1 MIIPV
6 ILSGGSGTR
15 LWPLSRA
22 SRPKQLLPLTGDRT
36 MLQLTA
42 MRVGDK
48 SGFARPI
55 AVANARHAEEIER
68 QLAEIGLEAA
78 ALVLEPAG
86 RNTAPAIAL
95 AALAAPADALMLVM
109 PSDHLIQNTEAF
121 VDAVE
126 AARGAAE
133 AGWLVTFGVTPDRPE
148 TGYGYIKQGEAVAPG
163 VRRADRFLEK
173 PDADTAAGLI
183 ADGSH
188 LWNAGIFLFRAEAYL
203 AALQRHA
210 PEVLESVRA
219 AYAGRREEGGRIH
232 PEAQAFAASP
242 SISIDYAVMEKAE
255 RVAVVPVSMGWSDI
269 GSWDVLHEIGGKDE
283 RGNLVAGDALAI
295 DSSNCLVRSDGP
307 IVVTVGVED
316 LIVIASGD
324 AVLIVPRGQSQRV
337 REAVEALEAR
347 GGSPLE

>member
-22 SRPKQLLPLTGDRT
+22 ARPKQLLPLTSDRT

-42 MRVGDK
+42 MRVEAK
-48 SGFARPI
+48 SGFAAPI
-55 AVANARHAEEIER
+55 VVANARHAEEIER
-68 QLAEIGLEAA
+68 QLAEMGSNAA

-95 AALAAPADALMLVM
+95 AALAARADALMLVM
-109 PSDHLIQNTEAF
+109 PSDHLIRDTQAF
-121 VDAVE
+121 LQAVE
-126 AARGAAE
+126 GARGPAE
-133 AGWLVTFGVTPDRPE
+133 AGWLVTFGVTADRPE
-148 TGYGYIKQGEAVAPG
+148 TGYGYIREGEPVAPG
-163 VRRADRFLEK
+163 VRRAERFLEK
-173 PDADTAAGLI
+173 PDAASAARLI
-183 ADGSH
+183 AEGSH
-188 LWNAGIFLFRAEAYL
+188 HWNAGIFLFRADAYL

-210 PEVLESVRA
+210 PDVLEAVHA
-219 AYAGRREEGGRIH
+219 AFAGRREEGTRIL
-232 PEAQAFAASP
+232 PEPQAFAASP

-307 IVVTVGVED
+307 AVVTVGVED

-347 GGSPLE
+347 GGTRPD